1 MHADE
6 DHEYD
11 GSGGEDEVERRVLQ
25 QHEAPAAD
33 MPGKASRKRR
43 KKRAKASR
51 RMASSS
57 SPQARVP
64 LEALRSL
71 TYLLELKTDAI
82 NARVASSG
90 VTGLLARLA
99 TPPSQQLPAGM
110 GGAGGAEVY
119 PLSLHALH
127 LCLHSPDARDAVL
140 AEDGGAHVADAA
152 LWLLSQV
159 SPSLP
164 PWGLISTSLLR
175 NPQP

>member
-1 MHADE
+1 M
-6 DHEYD
+6 
-11 GSGGEDEVERRVLQ
+11 ERRVLQ
-25 QHEAPAAD
+25 QHEAAAD
-33 MPGKASRKRR
+33 MPGKASKKRR

-57 SPQARVP
+57 SSQARVP

-110 GGAGGAEVY
+110 GGPGGAEVY

-159 SPSLP
+159 GQPLP
-164 PWGLISTSLLR
+164 PSCLASTSPLR